1 MAAEFTRGEIE
12 EFLIHE
18 AALLDEW
25 RLEEWLALMAPDA
38 RYLVPPLDAPDADHR
53 DTLFLIADDRRTL
66 ASRVRQ
72 LLSGTTWAENPRS
85 RTRRLIT
92 NVRVLAAEAGEA
104 RATANFAVW
113 RIQHEQTD
121 VYVGQYRHVL
131 VRGPSGLLFRERA
144 RCSTSKPCAR
154 TASSAS
160 SSDPGSPGRALRLP
174 GRTRSV
180 PPARRPAISARSAA
194 ASCVRNVP
202 CSSGTGRDRG

>member
-1 MAAEFTRGEIE
+1 MLADAPAFTRGEIE
-12 EFLIHE
+12 EFLIDE

-53 DTLFLIADDRRTL
+53 DTLFLIADDRRTV

-92 NVRVLAAEAGEA
+92 NVRLLAVDNSEA
-104 RATANFAVW
+104 RVTANFAVW
-113 RIQHEQTD
+113 RFQHEQSD

-131 VRGPSGLLFRERA
+131 VRGPSGLLFRER
-144 RCSTSKPCAR
+144 
-154 TASSAS
+154 
-160 SSDPGSPGRALRLP
+160 RAVLDLETLRPHGKL
-174 GRTRSV
+174 SF
-180 PPARRPAISARSAA
+180 IL
-194 ASCVRNVP
+194 
-202 CSSGTGRDRG
+202 

>member
-1 MAAEFTRGEIE
+1 MADCAVAFTVAEIE
-12 EFLIHE
+12 RFLIDE

-92 NVRVLAAEAGEA
+92 NVRLLTAEGGEA

-113 RIQHEQTD
+113 RYLH
-121 VYVGQYRHVL
+121 RL
-131 VRGPSGLLFRERA
+131 FRGSSGLMFRER
-144 RCSTSKPCAR
+144 
-154 TASSAS
+154 
-160 SSDPGSPGRALRLP
+160 RAVLDLETLRPHGKL
-174 GRTRSV
+174 SF
-180 PPARRPAISARSAA
+180 IL
-194 ASCVRNVP
+194 
-202 CSSGTGRDRG
+202 

>member
-1 MAAEFTRGEIE
+1 MAEDGAPFTVSEIE
-12 EFLIHE
+12 HFLIDE

-38 RYLVPPLDAPDADHR
+38 RYLVPSLDAPDADHH

-92 NVRVLAAEAGEA
+92 NVRLLAADASEAL
-104 RATANFAVW
+104 ATANFAVW
-113 RIQHEQTD
+113 RFQHEQSD

-131 VRGPSGLLFRERA
+131 VRGPSGLLFRER
-144 RCSTSKPCAR
+144 
-154 TASSAS
+154 
-160 SSDPGSPGRALRLP
+160 RAVLDLETLRPHGKL
-174 GRTRSV
+174 SF
-180 PPARRPAISARSAA
+180 IL
-194 ASCVRNVP
+194 
-202 CSSGTGRDRG
+202 